1 MRTSCFGCTNY
12 KYNIIFHSPGRE
24 GRCSTHGWV
33 KYWFPPC
40 VIAESVPRPQPQQKQ
55 IPAAFYS
62 GNKDAIKAKI
72 KQAGLQYM
80 PDFGRGDMGKWGYS
94 GAKGELT
101 FDRDDTGITVTA
113 SSAELL
119 QVLEV

>member
-1 MRTSCFGCTNY
+1 MKI
-12 KYNIIFHSPGRE
+12 KYNDSTCRE
-24 GRCSTHGWV
+24 N
-33 KYWFPPC
+33 FP
-40 VIAESVPRPQPQQKQ
+40 RQKPQQKQ

-62 GNKDAIKAKI
+62 GNKEAIKAKI

-101 FDRDDTGITVTA
+101 FDREDTEITVTA